1 LRGHLAARWDI
12 RHGRYKVLTYGLP
25 DRGYS
30 EYARHLQQSYG
41 IDLRPAAFCTA
52 SQPLMA
58 YVDNYD
64 EVSIPAAK
72 RKFGHDV
79 FKETRSKVE
88 EEIGSGL
95 KSE

>member
-1 LRGHLAARWDI
+1 
-12 RHGRYKVLTYGLP
+12 
-25 DRGYS
+25 
-30 EYARHLQQSYG
+30 
-41 IDLRPAAFCTA
+41 
-52 SQPLMA
+52 MA